1 MKPRKKP
8 VNKRELLEA
17 ELKSATSSRRRT
29 TIKRLLAHLDSQN
42 PQPVT
47 A

>member
-8 VNKRELLEA
+8 VTKRQLLEA
-17 ELKSATSSRRRT
+17 ELKTANRRRRT
-29 TIKRLLAHLDSQN
+29 IIRRLLAHLDSQ
-42 PQPVT
+42 PQAVS